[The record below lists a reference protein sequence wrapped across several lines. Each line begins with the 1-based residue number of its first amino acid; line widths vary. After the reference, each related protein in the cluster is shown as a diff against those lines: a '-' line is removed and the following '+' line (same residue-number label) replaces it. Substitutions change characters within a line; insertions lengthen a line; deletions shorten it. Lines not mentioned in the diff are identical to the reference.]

1 MIVVKKIN
9 NNVAICLDNNNN
21 ELIAFGKGIGFP
33 ATPYELCDL
42 SKVQRTFYGVNS
54 LYFIFINEI
63 PENIFEI
70 SVKIVD
76 YSKTKIKNEVNSNI
90 VFTLADHINF
100 AIQRYE
106 KKINLKLPF
115 AYDINHLYEAEMSV
129 GEWAVKQIRKD
140 LNINLPENEA
150 VSIALHFI
158 NAENIETGTHFVT
171 DESNLILNITEIVEK
186 EFDLH
191 INKLEFNYSRF
202 VSHLKYLLKRK
213 EKEIEVSS
221 ENLKLYDSMCKDFPD
236 ICICAIHINEYLN
249 KTINLNLNK
258 EELLYLMLHINRL
271 CTREDCYH

>member
-1 MIVVKKIN
+1 
-9 NNVAICLDNNNN
+9 
-21 ELIAFGKGIGFP
+21 
-33 ATPYELCDL
+33 
-42 SKVQRTFYGVNS
+42 
-54 LYFIFINEI
+54 
-63 PENIFEI
+63 
-70 SVKIVD
+70 
-76 YSKTKIKNEVNSNI
+76 
-90 VFTLADHINF
+90 
-100 AIQRYE
+100 
-106 KKINLKLPF
+106 
-115 AYDINHLYEAEMSV
+115 MSV

>member
-54 LYFIFINEI
+54 LYFNFINEI

-129 GEWAVKQIRKD
+129 GEWAVEQIRKD

>member
-42 SKVQRTFYGVNS
+42 SKVQKTFYGVNS
-54 LYFIFINEI
+54 LYFNFINEI

>member
-54 LYFIFINEI
+54 LYFNFINEI

-70 SVKIVD
+70 SVKVVD

>member
-54 LYFIFINEI
+54 LYFNFINEI

-140 LNINLPENEA
+140 LNINLPENET

>member
-54 LYFIFINEI
+54 LYFNFINEI

-221 ENLKLYDSMCKDFPD
+221 ENLKLYDSMCKDFPY

>member
-33 ATPYELCDL
+33 DTPYNLSDL
-42 SKVQRTFYGVNS
+42 SKIQRTFYGVNS
-54 LYFIFINEI
+54 LYFNFINEI
-63 PENIFEI
+63 PESIFEI
-70 SVKIVD
+70 SIKIVD
-76 YSKTKIKNEVNSNI
+76 YSKTKIKNEVKSNI

-115 AYDINHLYEAEMSV
+115 AYDIKHLYEAEMSV
-129 GEWAVKQIRKD
+129 GEWAVKEIKKD
-140 LNINLPENEA
+140 LNIDLPSNEA
-150 VSIALHFI
+150 VSIAMHFI
-158 NAENIETGTHFVT
+158 NAENMEIGNNFVT
-171 DESNLILNITEIVEK
+171 DESKLISNITEIVEK

-202 VSHLKYLLKRK
+202 VSHLQYLLKRK
-213 EKEIEVSS
+213 EKDIEVSS
-221 ENLKLYDSMCKDFPD
+221 ENLKLYDSMCKDFPN
-236 ICICAIHINEYLN
+236 ICVCAIHINEYLN
-249 KTINLNLNK
+249 QTIKLNLNK

>member
-42 SKVQRTFYGVNS
+42 SKVQRTLYGVNS
-54 LYFIFINEI
+54 LYFNFINEI

-221 ENLKLYDSMCKDFPD
+221 VNLKLYDSMCKDFPD

>member
-54 LYFIFINEI
+54 LYFNFINEI

-258 EELLYLMLHINRL
+258 
-271 CTREDCYH
+271 

>member
-54 LYFIFINEI
+54 LYFNFINEI

-213 EKEIEVSS
+213 
-221 ENLKLYDSMCKDFPD
+221 
-236 ICICAIHINEYLN
+236 
-249 KTINLNLNK
+249 
-258 EELLYLMLHINRL
+258 
-271 CTREDCYH
+271 

>member
-54 LYFIFINEI
+54 LYFNFINEI

-106 KKINLKLPF
+106 K
-115 AYDINHLYEAEMSV
+115 
-129 GEWAVKQIRKD
+129 R
-140 LNINLPENEA
+140 
-150 VSIALHFI
+150 
-158 NAENIETGTHFVT
+158 
-171 DESNLILNITEIVEK
+171 
-186 EFDLH
+186 
-191 INKLEFNYSRF
+191 
-202 VSHLKYLLKRK
+202 
-213 EKEIEVSS
+213 
-221 ENLKLYDSMCKDFPD
+221 
-236 ICICAIHINEYLN
+236 
-249 KTINLNLNK
+249 
-258 EELLYLMLHINRL
+258 
-271 CTREDCYH
+271 

>member
-42 SKVQRTFYGVNS
+42 SKIQRTFYGVNS
-54 LYFIFINEI
+54 LYFNFINEI

-129 GEWAVKQIRKD
+129 GEWAVKQIKKD
-140 LNINLPENEA
+140 LNINLPENES

-158 NAENIETGTHFVT
+158 NAENIETGNHFVT
-171 DESNLILNITEIVEK
+171 DETSLISNITEIVEK

-213 EKEIEVSS
+213 EKDIEVSS

-271 CTREDCYH
+271 CTREDCYR

>member
-54 LYFIFINEI
+54 LYFNFINEI

-150 VSIALHFI
+150 ISIALHFI
-158 NAENIETGTHFVT
+158 NAENIETGNHFVT
-171 DESNLILNITEIVEK
+171 DESNIILNITEIVEK

>member
-9 NNVAICLDNNNN
+9 NNVAISLDNNNN

-54 LYFIFINEI
+54 LYFNFINEI